1 MAQHDLNPDVD
12 WRQIDI
18 SDAHE
23 IRYWTQTF
31 ECTESQLRDSVRL
44 VGPSAERVRLHLRGP
59 AVRRLECT
67 GGLLAIARKLAPK
80 PGGMTAPAAAPA
92 RG

>member
-12 WRQIDI
+12 WRQIDV
-18 SDAHE
+18 SEPHE

-31 ECTESQLRDSVRL
+31 DCTESQLRDSVGT

-59 AVRRLECT
+59 VVRRLECT
-67 GGLLAIARKLAPK
+67 GGLLAITCQLAPK
-80 PGGMTAPAAAPA
+80 PGGMPAAPA
-92 RG
+92 PARA